1 MKLNFLNVLKGKSTP
16 DEIAEQIVAL
26 EEKQKI
32 CEKEKQDAKERSKE
46 IRSRIMCGEKI
57 NPNAVKE
64 ADSVLEECNINLD
77 VVSESLEKLK
87 EKLEE
92 AFITLKDE
100 ASQKVIEI
108 RRRLNRERDKAK
120 LDLWK
125 AKGKLF
131 GLAFALHGHPETT
144 RRDLESFPA
153 FSPSVGTESTMYFMP
168 RKTELL
174 MDLTDLLLLMLR
186 KKLEAKATGYQLLI
200 LRKKFVGSCGSNVRR
215 LWKKRK
221 RLLNKNSAEKLNVV
235 FLLIPH
241 RKGFIR

>member
-64 ADSVLEECNINLD
+64 ADSALEECNINLD

-153 FSPSVGTESTMYFMP
+153 FSPSVGTEEYDVFH
-168 RKTELL
+168 
-174 MDLTDLLLLMLR
+174 
-186 KKLEAKATGYQLLI
+186 
-200 LRKKFVGSCGSNVRR
+200 
-215 LWKKRK
+215 
-221 RLLNKNSAEKLNVV
+221 AEKDRVIDGLNRPTVADVEEEIRGKSNWVSTFDLEKEIRRIMRKQRPQAVEEKETVV
-235 FLLIPH
+235 E
-241 RKGFIR
+241 